1 MQMTNLNEGSFRV
14 PHFQG
19 EYDGQ
24 REDRANGEDPSDGYG
39 PGRVRVLAVRDGS
52 VDQDREQQHKL
63 KQ

>member
-1 MQMTNLNEGSFRV
+1 MTNLNEGSFRV

-24 REDRANGEDPSDGYG
+24 REDRADGEDPSDGYG